1 MKETEQQWRQCL
13 QLISKQVDKAD
24 YDKWF
29 APIVAL
35 EFSDNILVLQMP
47 SNYYIE
53 YIEQHYINQLA
64 KAIYKTYGNSTQLRY
79 KIAIDTTT
87 TTSFVSSRQ
96 PDNEVLKKRKY
107 TNPYQSQTD
116 LPPIDSQLN
125 NSYNFNS
132 FVEGIGNKV
141 ARTAGLAIAKKP
153 GQTAF
158 NPLFIYGHSGCGK
171 THLANAIGLQAKANY
186 PDMRVLYLT
195 ANTFTTQ
202 YTTAT
207 RDNNR
212 DDFIGFYQTIDLLI
226 LDDVH
231 DLAGKTATLNTFFH
245 IFNHLHQLGKQ
256 LILTCDRPPMEIQ
269 GLEERMLTR
278 FNWGL
283 LAEIQQPDFALRKN
297 ILMSRIERDGMEI
310 GEDVVDFIAEN
321 VADNVRDLEGVLV
334 SMMAHSAITDAPL
347 DIELARQVVGR
358 ITKIQ
363 PRIISVEHVLDRVC
377 QYYHIER
384 EEVRTSSRKRDVC
397 QARQIAM
404 YLSKRL
410 TNSSV
415 TEIGRTIGNRD
426 HATVLHA
433 CKVVTDLMAVDKNY
447 KQAVT
452 QIEKQIKQK

>member
-1 MKETEQQWRQCL
+1 MPQITDLWQKCL
-13 QLISKQVDKAD
+13 LLISKQISGAD
-24 YDKWF
+24 YEKWF

-35 EFSDNILVLQMP
+35 DYSDGTLVLEMP

-53 YIEQHYINQLA
+53 HIEQNHIRELA
-64 KAIYKTYGNSTQLRY
+64 KAIYSVFGKDTQLCY
-79 KIAIDTTT
+79 KTAIATAS
-87 TTSFVSSRQ
+87 TSVVSRQ
-96 PDNEVLKKRKY
+96 QPDKEQLTRRRY
-107 TNPYQSQTD
+107 ANPYKTEVE
-116 LPPIDSQLN
+116 LPQIDSQLN
-125 NSYNFNS
+125 SSYTFNS
-132 FVEGIGNKV
+132 FVEGSGNKL
-141 ARTAGLAIAKKP
+141 ARMAGLAIAKKP
-153 GQTAF
+153 GQTAY

-171 THLANAIGLQAKANY
+171 THLANAIGLQAKANF

-195 ANTFTTQ
+195 TNTFITQ

-207 RDNNR
+207 RENTR
-212 DDFIGFYQTIDLLI
+212 DDFLGFYQTIDLLI

-231 DLAGKTATLNTFFH
+231 DLAGKTATQNTFFH

-269 GLEERMLTR
+269 GLEERLLTR

-283 LAEIQQPDFALRKN
+283 LAEIQQPDFELRKG
-297 ILMSRIERDGMEI
+297 ILRSRIERNGMDVS
-310 GEDVVDFIAEN
+310 EDVVDFIAEN
-321 VADNVRDLEGVLV
+321 VTDNVRDLEGVLV

-363 PRIISVEHVLDRVC
+363 PRIISVEHVLDSVC
-377 QYYHIER
+377 QNFRIER
-384 EEVRTSSRKRDVC
+384 EEVRTSSRKRVVC

-415 TEIGRTIGNRD
+415 TEIGRIIGNRD

-433 CKVVTDLMAVDKNY
+433 CKVVNDLMAVDKNY
-447 KQAVT
+447 RQTVT
-452 QIEKQIKQK
+452 QLEKQIKRK